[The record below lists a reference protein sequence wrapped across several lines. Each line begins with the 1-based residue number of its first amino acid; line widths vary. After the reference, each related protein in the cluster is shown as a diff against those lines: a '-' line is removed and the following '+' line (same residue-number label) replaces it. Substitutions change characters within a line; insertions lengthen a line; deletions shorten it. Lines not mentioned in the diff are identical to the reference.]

1 MSKKCTIIYATE
13 SGTSQEVA
21 EKLSR
26 DLVSYEIKPRLV
38 DVANYNKL
46 ELPMEKIVIFV
57 LSTTGHGEVPDPM
70 KPLWNFL
77 LIKSLPSNSLAN
89 TKFAILGLGDSS
101 YTTYNFAAKKLYQR
115 LQSLGGTPLLRR
127 GDADDQHDLGIDY
140 EVEKWSQELISK
152 LLTIY
157 PLSPNFNIDNIKN
170 QLNKSKYNIK
180 IDKINE
186 NNKEIKYE
194 IPSQFY
200 KSKLKVNKR
209 ITAQEWEQDVR
220 HIELDIGECKE
231 VQPPIKYQSGD
242 VAYVLPK
249 NPIKRVNEFIELLG
263 LHSNWI
269 IESIEPIDRE
279 ITQSPTLLKL
289 PITVYDLVRCYFDIM
304 GSPRR
309 YFFQLLSHFV
319 TNPMEK
325 ERLEF
330 FSSTEGQD
338 DLRTYNQKEKRNYI
352 DVLKEFPSIEIP
364 FEYLFDLIPPIKPRP
379 FSISSSSLL
388 NPNTIH
394 LTVGIN
400 TYTTPFRRLF
410 RTGLCSQYFTSLN
423 DNNNNNNNN
432 NNDKDKDNNYIVPIF
447 IKESGARLPKSN
459 ETPIIMVGPGT
470 GCAIFRSFM
479 QERFYFKNNNGNDGG
494 DDDNSKL
501 GDALFYFGC
510 RSESKDYYY
519 RDEFESNL
527 EKGVISKLSV
537 AFSRDGKD
545 GKKVYVQQYIEND
558 SDLIWDII
566 NNRNGFFYISG
577 SSGRMPKDVKQSLL
591 TIIKSN
597 LLKNND
603 NNNQNNIDEIV
614 NSYFEKLEV
623 EKRFI
628 TETW

>member
-1 MSKKCTIIYATE
+1 MNKRCTIIYATE

-26 DLVSYEIKPRLV
+26 DLVTYEIKPKLI
-38 DVANYNKL
+38 DVSNYNKL
-46 ELPMEKIVIFV
+46 DLPMEKIVIFV

-77 LIKSLPSNSLAN
+77 LIKSLPSNSLSN

-115 LQSLGGTPLLRR
+115 LQSLGGIPLLRR

-152 LLTIY
+152 LLSIF
-157 PLSPNFNIDNIKN
+157 PLSSNFNIDNIKN

-180 IDKINE
+180 IDKINQD
-186 NNKEIKYE
+186 NKEVKYE
-194 IPSQFY
+194 IPTQFY

-209 ITAQEWEQDVR
+209 ITVREWEQDVR
-220 HIELDIGECKE
+220 HIELDISECKE
-231 VQPPIKYQSGD
+231 NIPPIKYQSGD
-242 VAYVLPK
+242 VAYVLPS
-249 NPIKRVNEFIELLG
+249 NPIKKVNEFIELLG

-269 IESIEPIDRE
+269 IESIEPIDKE
-279 ITQSPTLLKL
+279 ITQSPTLIKL
-289 PITVYDLVRCYFDIM
+289 PITVYDLVRYYFDIL

-319 TNPMEK
+319 NNPMEK

-338 DLRTYNQKEKRNYI
+338 DLRTYNQKEKRNFI

-410 RTGLCSQYFTSLN
+410 RTGLCSQYFTFLNLNDNEN
-423 DNNNNNNNN
+423 DNNN
-432 NNDKDKDNNYIVPIF
+432 NNYIVPIF
-447 IKESGARLPKSN
+447 IKESGAKLPKSN

-479 QERFYFKNNNGNDGG
+479 QERLYLKNNEEE
-494 DDDNSKL
+494 KL

-527 EKGVISKLSV
+527 ENGIISKLSV

-566 NNRNGFFYISG
+566 NNRNGYFYISG

-591 TIIKSN
+591 IIIKSN
-597 LLKNND
+597 LLKIQ
-603 NNNQNNIDEIV
+603 NNNQDNIDEIV
-614 NSYFEKLEV
+614 NNYFEKLEV
-623 EKRFI
+623 EKRYI